1 MLINTVILMLRDALP
16 IALLMSFLLLAFRT
30 ETRTLWL
37 LLITSGV
44 TTAILVLTRNSISNV
59 FDGSGY
65 EWLTI
70 GLLFT
75 AYLAALFSVQLTQQ
89 TPSILIAATPIISL
103 HLADFMVYLVAFGS
117 HSERIPAI
125 FIGSVLGSGISLSLA
140 ILLVVLL
147 APYRTSLVMRSI
159 WMLFIAAQA
168 SDITPLL
175 QQIGAV
181 EEYTPLWDSS
191 ALVADASEYGHLFNA
206 LFGYEAQPGLPYL
219 ITWALLV
226 LVAQW
231 VVLRRYFLLRR
242 HNAEGVVL

>member
-16 IALLMSFLLLAFRT
+16 IALLMSFVLSAFRVQP
-30 ETRTLWL
+30 RTLWL
-37 LLITSGV
+37 LLLTSCV
-44 TTAILVLTRNSISNV
+44 TTAILVLTRNSISDL
-59 FDGSGY
+59 FEGAGY

-75 AYLAALFSVQLTQQ
+75 AYLAALASVREKQQ
-89 TPSILIAATPIISL
+89 MLSILVTATPIISL
-103 HLADFMVYLVAFGS
+103 HLADFMLYLVAFGS

-125 FIGSVLGSGISLSLA
+125 FIGSVLGSGISVSLA

-147 APYRTSLVMRSI
+147 APYRTAVAIRSI

-181 EEYTPLWDSS
+181 DEYSPLWDSS

-219 ITWALLV
+219 LTWTCLV

-231 VVLRRYFLLRR
+231 IVLRRYLLLRQ
-242 HNAEGVVL
+242 HNAEGVAL